1 MGSRKELLDRINER
15 YGSLSKGQKLLAA
28 YITDNYDKA
37 AFLTAAKLGQV
48 VGVSESTVVRFAA
61 QLGYK
66 GYPEFQKALEEM
78 VRDKLHTVHQM
89 EDVYGRISQSEILET
104 VLKSDMERIKNTL
117 EKIDEHAF
125 DLAVETIL
133 NARHIYVLG
142 IRSCAPLA
150 EFLAFYLNMMFDDV
164 RLLHTSNS
172 SELLEQ
178 MLHIG
183 KDDVMIGISFP
194 RYSIRTLKAMEFANN
209 RSAKVITL
217 TDSVHSP
224 MNLYSSCNL
233 IARSDMS
240 SVVDSLVAPL
250 SIINALIMA
259 VCMKRQKDVVRNLEM
274 LEQVWEEYQIN
285 GNDEIDY
292 IDDSIKVRYAWEAHT
307 EKKEYE

>member
-1 MGSRKELLDRINER
+1 MGSAGGLLNRVNER
-15 YGSLSKGQKLLAA
+15 YGSLSKGQKLLAT

-37 AFLTAAKLGQV
+37 AFLTAAKLGQA

-66 GYPEFQKALEEM
+66 GYPEFQRAMGEL
-78 VRDKLHTVHQM
+78 VQNKLHAVHRM

-117 EKIDEHAF
+117 EYIDEQAF
-125 DLAVETIL
+125 ELAVDMIL

-150 EFLAFYLNMMFDDV
+150 EFMAFYLNMMFDDV
-164 RLLHTSNS
+164 RLLHTSSS

-178 MLHIG
+178 MVRIG

-194 RYSIRTLKAMEFANN
+194 RYSIRTLKAMELANS
-209 RSAKVITL
+209 RSARVITL
-217 TDSVHSP
+217 TDNVHSP

-233 IARSDMS
+233 IAKSDMS
-240 SVVDSLVAPL
+240 SILDSLTAPL
-250 SIINALIMA
+250 SVINALLLAI
-259 VCMKRQKDVVRNLEM
+259 CMKKQGEVVKTLEM
-274 LEQVWEEYQIN
+274 LEQVWEEYQVN
-285 GNDEIDY
+285 GNDEINYRSDM
-292 IDDSIKVRYAWEAHT
+292 K
-307 EKKEYE
+307 

>member
-1 MGSRKELLDRINER
+1 MGSAGGLLNRVNER
-15 YGSLSKGQKLLAA
+15 YGSLSKGQKLLAT

-37 AFLTAAKLGQV
+37 AFLTAAKLGQA

-66 GYPEFQKALEEM
+66 GYPEFQRAMGEL
-78 VRDKLHTVHQM
+78 VQNKLHAVHRM

-117 EKIDEHAF
+117 EYIDEQAF
-125 DLAVETIL
+125 DLAVDMIL

-150 EFLAFYLNMMFDDV
+150 EFMAFYLNMMFDDV
-164 RLLHTSNS
+164 RLLHTSSS

-178 MLHIG
+178 MVRIG

-194 RYSIRTLKAMEFANN
+194 RYSIRTLKAMELANS
-209 RSAKVITL
+209 RSARVITL
-217 TDSVHSP
+217 TDNVHSP

-233 IARSDMS
+233 IAKSDMS
-240 SVVDSLVAPL
+240 SILDSLTAPL
-250 SIINALIMA
+250 SVINALLLAI
-259 VCMKRQKDVVRNLEM
+259 CMKKQGEVVKTLEM
-274 LEQVWEEYQIN
+274 LEQVWEEYQVN
-285 GNDEIDY
+285 GNDEINYRSDM
-292 IDDSIKVRYAWEAHT
+292 K
-307 EKKEYE
+307 

>member
-1 MGSRKELLDRINER
+1 MGGRKELLDRINER

-178 MLHIG
+178 MLRIG

-292 IDDSIKVRYAWEAHT
+292 IDDSIKVRYAREAHT
-307 EKKEYE
+307 EKREYE

>member
-1 MGSRKELLDRINER
+1 MGSAGGLLNRVNER
-15 YGSLSKGQKLLAA
+15 YGSLSKGQKLLAT

-37 AFLTAAKLGQV
+37 AFLTAAKLGQA

-66 GYPEFQKALEEM
+66 GYPEFQRAMGEL
-78 VRDKLHTVHQM
+78 VQNKLHAVHRM

-117 EKIDEHAF
+117 KYIDEQAF
-125 DLAVETIL
+125 ELAVDMIL

-150 EFLAFYLNMMFDDV
+150 EFMAFYLNMMFDDV
-164 RLLHTSNS
+164 RLLHTSSS

-178 MLHIG
+178 MVRIG

-194 RYSIRTLKAMEFANN
+194 RYSIRTLKAMELANS
-209 RSAKVITL
+209 RSARVITL
-217 TDSVHSP
+217 TDNVHSP

-233 IARSDMS
+233 IAKSDMS
-240 SVVDSLVAPL
+240 SILDSLTAPL
-250 SIINALIMA
+250 SVINALLLAI
-259 VCMKRQKDVVRNLEM
+259 CMKKQGEVVKTLEM
-274 LEQVWEEYQIN
+274 LEQVWEEYQVN
-285 GNDEIDY
+285 GNDEINYRSDM
-292 IDDSIKVRYAWEAHT
+292 K
-307 EKKEYE
+307 